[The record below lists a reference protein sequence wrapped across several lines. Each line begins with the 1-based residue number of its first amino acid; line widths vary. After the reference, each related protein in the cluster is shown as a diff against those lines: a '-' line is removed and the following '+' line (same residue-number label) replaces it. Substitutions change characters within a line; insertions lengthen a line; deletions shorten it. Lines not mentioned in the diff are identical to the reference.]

1 MEIRTKIHLKSGYRG
16 RTEICRGEAPEIHE
30 KKLCPKR
37 KSELMAFAVV
47 FDDWL
52 ATGKARDYAD
62 IASITGLSRFRISKI
77 MNYRQLSVKE
87 QSDLLLGYK

>member
-1 MEIRTKIHLKSGYRG
+1 MAVAVDCVFEVV
-16 RTEICRGEAPEIHE
+16 EAPEIHE

-52 ATGKARDYAD
+52 ATGKARDYAN

>member
-1 MEIRTKIHLKSGYRG
+1 
-16 RTEICRGEAPEIHE
+16 
-30 KKLCPKR
+30 
-37 KSELMAFAVV
+37 MAFAVV